1 VVHGMDV
8 ADKIAAVKRDAMDN
22 PIEKVVIKKVVV
34 H

>member
-1 VVHGMDV
+1 MDV
-8 ADKIAAVKRDAMDN
+8 ADKIAAVKRDPRDN